1 MWADKCLRQQCSV
14 FLQDRDSGQSPV
26 ELRLRIDKPFSLHL
40 QIFDIDRSNGR
51 YAGPR
56 SQPGEADEAIEYMA
70 SKIRLWHRL
79 LR

>member
-40 QIFDIDRSNGR
+40 QIFDIDQMEGMQDREVSQARLMKQSNTWRVRFDFGTDCCAR
-51 YAGPR
+51 
-56 SQPGEADEAIEYMA
+56 
-70 SKIRLWHRL
+70 
-79 LR
+79 